1 MSNYKIKLKNV
12 RLSFPSLFNKA
23 EFNGDV
29 GKFEATF
36 LINKETQAVMIAGIE
51 EKIEEII
58 KENKVKVP
66 NDKRCVKDGDDV
78 DYAGY
83 NGCMSIKAANNKRPL
98 VIDRDKTIL
107 VEDDA
112 KPYSGC
118 YVNATVEL
126 WLQNNNFGKRVN
138 CNLLAV
144 QFVKDGEAFGAGGSS
159 GSADDFDELEDDDM
173 LG

>member
-36 LINKETQAVMIAGIE
+36 LINKETQASTVADIE
-51 EKIEEII
+51 EKIEAII
-58 KENKVKVP
+58 KENKIKVP
-66 NDKRCVKDGDDV
+66 SDKRCVKDGDDV

-83 NGCMSIKAANNKRPL
+83 NGHISLKAANNKRPL
-98 VIDRDKTIL
+98 VIDRDKSIL
-107 VEDDA
+107 VEDDN

-126 WLQNNNFGKRVN
+126 WVQNNNYGKRVN

-144 QFVKDGEAFGAGGSS
+144 QFAKDGESFGAGGAS

>member
-36 LINKETQAVMIAGIE
+36 LINKETQASTVADIE
-51 EKIEEII
+51 EKIEAII
-58 KENKVKVP
+58 KENKIKVP
-66 NDKRCVKDGDDV
+66 SDKRCVKDGDDV

-83 NGCMSIKAANNKRPL
+83 NGHISLKAANNKRPL
-98 VIDRDKTIL
+98 VIDRDKSIL
-107 VEDDA
+107 VEEDN

-126 WLQNNNFGKRVN
+126 WVQNNNYGKRVN

-144 QFVKDGEAFGAGGSS
+144 QFAKDGESFGAGGAS

>member
-1 MSNYKIKLKNV
+1 MSSYKIKLKNV

-23 EFNGDV
+23 EFNGDI

-36 LINKETQAVMIAGIE
+36 LINKESQAATVKDIEDKIAAIL
-51 EKIEEII
+51 
-58 KENKVKVP
+58 KENKVKVSA
-66 NDKRCVKDGDDV
+66 DKLCLKDGDGV
-78 DYAGY
+78 DYNGY
-83 NGCMSIKAANNKRPL
+83 EGCMSIKGSNNKRPL
-98 VIDRDKTIL
+98 VIDRDKSIL
-107 VEDDA
+107 AEDDG

-118 YVNATVEL
+118 YVNATLEL
-126 WLQNNNFGKRVN
+126 WVQNNNYGKRVN

-144 QFVKDGEAFGAGGSS
+144 QFAKDGESFGAGGAS

>member
-36 LINKETQAVMIAGIE
+36 LINKETQASTVSDIN
-51 EKIEEII
+51 EKIKAII
-58 KENKVKVP
+58 KENKIKVAS
-66 NDKRCVKDGDDV
+66 DKRCVKDGDDV

-83 NGCMSIKAANNKRPL
+83 NGHISLKAANNKRPL
-98 VIDRDKTIL
+98 VIDRDKSIL
-107 VEDDA
+107 VEEDN

-126 WLQNNNFGKRVN
+126 WVQNNNYGKRVN

-144 QFVKDGEAFGAGGSS
+144 QFAKDGESFGAGGAS
-159 GSADDFDELEDDDM
+159 GSADDFDELEDDEM

>member
-1 MSNYKIKLKNV
+1 MSSYKIKLKNV
-12 RLSFPSLFNKA
+12 RLSFASLFNKA

-36 LINKETQAVMIAGIE
+36 LINKESQAATIKDIEDKIAA
-51 EKIEEII
+51 II
-58 KENKVKVP
+58 KENKSKVP
-66 NDKRCVKDGDDV
+66 SSKLCLKDGNESEYD
-78 DYAGY
+78 GY
-83 NGCMSIKAANNKRPL
+83 EGCMSIKAANGKRPL
-98 VIDRDKTIL
+98 IIDRDKSIL
-107 VEDDA
+107 AEDDG

-118 YVNATVEL
+118 YVNATLEL
-126 WLQNNNFGKRVN
+126 WFQDNSYGKRVN

-144 QFVKDGEAFGAGGSS
+144 QFAKDGEAFGAGGAS